1 MGSSQS
7 VPGSHDVKV
16 RMGNSYQAAQMNAA
30 YSQTLQGY
38 VTEMEWH
45 YITSNLATVL
55 ADAGSAERIEGR
67 TCCFFAS
74 LIVFIVSFT
83 TSFIMTP
90 IGCALGGWGIWCQIG
105 VGMGALGVVSMIAFL
120 VLGCMGAAAGR
131 RWASAAIL
139 AVDAQLLPDLR
150 ARHPGMIFEL
160 RDLHEHGFV
169 LHMERIPE
177 GRDPLGQVVVAA
189 LAVEA
194 GPPAALVASAPPP
207 DAFGGKSQSGGKGLG
222 APLLHG

>member
-1 MGSSQS
+1 
-7 VPGSHDVKV
+7 
-16 RMGNSYQAAQMNAA
+16 MNAA
-30 YSQTLQGY
+30 YSETLQGY

-55 ADAGSAERIEGR
+55 ANTGSAERIEGR

-74 LIVFIVSFT
+74 L
-83 TSFIMTP
+83 TP
-90 IGCALGGWGIWCQIG
+90 IGCALGSWGIWCQID

-189 LAVEA
+189 LAMEA

-222 APLLHG
+222 APLLDG